1 MLKGRFIGENGS
13 MGFEHGRTYSFFT
26 KVDNGLIKLTVNDFS
41 RQKQLYCYYSNLESL
56 MANWDNL
63 VEFKSVG
70 EAMANVS
77 EQFIRV
83 ANSIE
88 KDYNRV
94 TQQTQTGMLQDES
107 RLKSLFGSFR
117 KEKKY
122 YDNRTMKNR
131 REDNSRGGWSI
142 W

>member
-13 MGFEHGRTYSFFT
+13 MGFEHGKTYQFST

-41 RQKQLYCYYSNLESL
+41 KQKQLYCYYSNLESL

-63 VEFKSVG
+63 VEFKSAG

-88 KDYNRV
+88 KDYNSAK
-94 TQQTQTGMLQDES
+94 QQEKTGVLQGKS
-107 RLKSLFGSFR
+107 RLKSLFNKFMI
-117 KEKKY
+117 
-122 YDNRTMKNR
+122 N
-131 REDNSRGGWSI
+131 
-142 W
+142 